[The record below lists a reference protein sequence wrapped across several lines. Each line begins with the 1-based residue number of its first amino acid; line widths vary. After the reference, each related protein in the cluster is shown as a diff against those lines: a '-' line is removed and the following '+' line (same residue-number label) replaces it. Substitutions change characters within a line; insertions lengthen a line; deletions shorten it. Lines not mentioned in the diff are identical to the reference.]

1 VIKLKE
7 LLENKDSKNVAGIA
21 YFFNDT
27 LLCCQNNEGR
37 WGIPKGHIHINETT
51 EEGAY
56 REFTEE
62 TQIILNTPIKFSHK
76 AKKNNGSDF
85 SVFMCK
91 GDKKFTAH
99 INNEHKD
106 WGYFPIHKLPTPF
119 DERVIKVIDNIS
131 EASTTFNIKGM
142 KGATGFIK
150 PEDWDA
156 KIKSLEKAILKSTG
170 YTMLKMK
177 PLLERVDFQD
187 EASEMIKA
195 YGLKSKLKIGRG
207 KDFGEY
213 VPEKDL
219 ITMRPMYK
227 SIKDFLLT
235 ILHEI
240 GHALDAKR
248 LGVKKYIKKYTQA
261 GTMANYKGLDP
272 HDDNKWEEKAEKFA
286 RKELNK
292 WLVVTEVSSNSANY
306 SAESGEKDT
315 GFLPKKGMKRE
326 LGVNQ
331 NKPEPWFEKGGY
343 TQIDFP
349 ESDQIYDTKDKNV
362 QIIQVIKKISNLGD
376 KYEGFQDDIASW
388 DKYGYKDFS
397 LDFEEFK

>member
-1 VIKLKE
+1 MGQQIVVKLKK
-7 LLENKDSKNVAGIA
+7 LLENKDSKDAAGIA

-37 WGIPKGHIHINETT
+37 WGIPKGRIHIDETP

-62 TQIILNTPIKFSHK
+62 TQIILNKPITFSHK
-76 AKKNNGSDF
+76 TKKNKSADF
-85 SVFMCK
+85 TIFMCK

-99 INNEHKD
+99 INDEHKA
-106 WGYFPIHKLPTPF
+106 WGYFPINDLPTPF

-131 EASTTFNIKGM
+131 EASITGNIKGM

-150 PEDWDA
+150 PADWEA
-156 KIKSLEKAILKSTG
+156 KRKSLEKSILKSTG

-187 EASEMIKA
+187 EASEIIKA
-195 YGLKSKLKIGRG
+195 YGLKSKLKVGSG
-207 KDFGEY
+207 KTYGEY

-219 ITMRPMYK
+219 ITIRPMYK
-227 SIKDFLLT
+227 SVKQFLLT
-235 ILHEI
+235 VLHEI

-261 GTMANYKGLDP
+261 GTMATYHGLDP

-286 RKELNK
+286 RKELSK
-292 WLVVTEVSSNSANY
+292 WL
-306 SAESGEKDT
+306 
-315 GFLPKKGMKRE
+315 
-326 LGVNQ
+326 
-331 NKPEPWFEKGGY
+331 
-343 TQIDFP
+343 
-349 ESDQIYDTKDKNV
+349 
-362 QIIQVIKKISNLGD
+362 
-376 KYEGFQDDIASW
+376 
-388 DKYGYKDFS
+388 
-397 LDFEEFK
+397 

>member
-1 VIKLKE
+1 MIKLKE
-7 LLENKDSKNVAGIA
+7 LLNSKDSKNVAGIA

-37 WGIPKGHIHINETT
+37 WGIPKGHIHIDETP

-62 TQIILNTPIKFSHK
+62 TQIILNKPIKFSHK
-76 AKKNNGSDF
+76 AKKDNGSDF
-85 SVFMCK
+85 SVFMCN
-91 GDKKFTAH
+91 GNKKFTAH
-99 INNEHKD
+99 INGEHKD
-106 WGYFPIHKLPTPF
+106 WGYFPIRDLPTPF

-131 EASTTFNIKGM
+131 EASITGNIKGM

-150 PEDWDA
+150 PEDWES
-156 KIKSLEKAILKSTG
+156 KKKSLEKSILNSTG
-170 YTMLKMK
+170 YKMIKMK

-187 EASEMIKA
+187 EASEIIKA

-207 KDFGEY
+207 KTYGEY

-219 ITMRPMYK
+219 ITIRPMYK
-227 SIKDFLLT
+227 SVKQFLLT
-235 ILHEI
+235 VLHEI

-286 RKELNK
+286 RKELSK
-292 WLVVTEVSSNSANY
+292 WL
-306 SAESGEKDT
+306 
-315 GFLPKKGMKRE
+315 
-326 LGVNQ
+326 
-331 NKPEPWFEKGGY
+331 
-343 TQIDFP
+343 
-349 ESDQIYDTKDKNV
+349 
-362 QIIQVIKKISNLGD
+362 
-376 KYEGFQDDIASW
+376 
-388 DKYGYKDFS
+388 
-397 LDFEEFK
+397 

>member
-1 VIKLKE
+1 MINLKQI
-7 LLENKDSKNVAGIA
+7 LEGKDSEDAAGIA

-37 WGIPKGHIHINETT
+37 WGIPKGHIHIDETP
-51 EEGAY
+51 EEGAH

-62 TQIILNTPIKFSHK
+62 TQIVLNKPIKFSHK
-76 AKKNNGSDF
+76 AKKNNGADF

-106 WGYFPIHKLPTPF
+106 WGYFPIDDLPTPF
-119 DERVIKVIDNIS
+119 DERVIKVVDNIS
-131 EASTTFNIKGM
+131 ESSHTTDVKGM

-150 PEDWDA
+150 PEEWES
-156 KIKSLEKAILKSTG
+156 KRKSLEKAILNSTG

-187 EASEMIKA
+187 EASEIIKA

-219 ITMRPMYK
+219 ITIRPSYK
-227 SIKDFLLT
+227 SMKEFLLT

-261 GTMANYKGLDP
+261 GTMANYQGLDP

-286 RKELNK
+286 RKELKK
-292 WLVVTEVSSNSANY
+292 WL
-306 SAESGEKDT
+306 
-315 GFLPKKGMKRE
+315 
-326 LGVNQ
+326 
-331 NKPEPWFEKGGY
+331 
-343 TQIDFP
+343 
-349 ESDQIYDTKDKNV
+349 
-362 QIIQVIKKISNLGD
+362 
-376 KYEGFQDDIASW
+376 
-388 DKYGYKDFS
+388 
-397 LDFEEFK
+397 

>member
-1 VIKLKE
+1 MIKLKDIV
-7 LLENKDSKNVAGIA
+7 ENKDSKDAAGIA

-37 WGIPKGHIHINETT
+37 WGIPKGRIHIDETP

-62 TQIILNTPIKFSHK
+62 TQIVLNKPIQFSHK
-76 AKKNNGSDF
+76 TKKNKSADF
-85 SVFMCK
+85 SIFMCK
-91 GDKKFTAH
+91 GDKQFTAH
-99 INNEHKD
+99 IDDEHKD
-106 WGYFPIHKLPTPF
+106 WGYFPINDLPTPF
-119 DERVIKVIDNIS
+119 DKRVIKVIDNIS
-131 EASTTFNIKGM
+131 EASITGNIKGM

-150 PEDWDA
+150 PEDWES
-156 KIKSLEKAILKSTG
+156 KKKSLEKSILNSTG
-170 YTMLKMK
+170 YKMIKMK

-187 EASEMIKA
+187 EASEIIKA

-219 ITMRPMYK
+219 ITMRPSYK

-286 RKELNK
+286 RKELSK
-292 WLVVTEVSSNSANY
+292 WL
-306 SAESGEKDT
+306 
-315 GFLPKKGMKRE
+315 
-326 LGVNQ
+326 
-331 NKPEPWFEKGGY
+331 
-343 TQIDFP
+343 
-349 ESDQIYDTKDKNV
+349 
-362 QIIQVIKKISNLGD
+362 
-376 KYEGFQDDIASW
+376 
-388 DKYGYKDFS
+388 
-397 LDFEEFK
+397 

>member
-1 VIKLKE
+1 MIKLKE
-7 LLENKDSKNVAGIA
+7 LLNSKDSKNVAGIA

-37 WGIPKGHIHINETT
+37 WGIPKGHIHIDETP

-62 TQIILNTPIKFSHK
+62 TQIILNKPIKFSHK
-76 AKKNNGSDF
+76 AKKDNGSDF
-85 SVFMCK
+85 SVFMCN
-91 GDKKFTAH
+91 GNKKFTAH
-99 INNEHKD
+99 INGEHKD
-106 WGYFPIHKLPTPF
+106 WGYFPIRDLPTPF

-131 EASTTFNIKGM
+131 EASITGNVKGM

-150 PEDWDA
+150 PEEWEA
-156 KIKSLEKAILKSTG
+156 KKKSLEKAILKSTG

-187 EASEMIKA
+187 EASEIIKA
-195 YGLKSKLKIGRG
+195 YGLKCKLKIGSG

-219 ITMRPMYK
+219 ITMRPSYK
-227 SIKDFLLT
+227 SIKEFLLT

-286 RKELNK
+286 RKELSK
-292 WLVVTEVSSNSANY
+292 WL
-306 SAESGEKDT
+306 
-315 GFLPKKGMKRE
+315 
-326 LGVNQ
+326 
-331 NKPEPWFEKGGY
+331 
-343 TQIDFP
+343 
-349 ESDQIYDTKDKNV
+349 
-362 QIIQVIKKISNLGD
+362 
-376 KYEGFQDDIASW
+376 
-388 DKYGYKDFS
+388 
-397 LDFEEFK
+397 

>member
-1 VIKLKE
+1 VIKLKK

-106 WGYFPIHKLPTPF
+106 WGYFPIRDLPTPF

-131 EASTTFNIKGM
+131 ESSITSNIQGM

-150 PEDWDA
+150 PEEWEA
-156 KIKSLEKAILKSTG
+156 KRKSLEKAILKSTG

-187 EASEMIKA
+187 EASEIIKA
-195 YGLKSKLKIGRG
+195 YGLKSKLKVGSG
-207 KDFGEY
+207 KTYGEY

-219 ITMRPMYK
+219 ITIRPMYK
-227 SIKDFLLT
+227 SVKQFLLT
-235 ILHEI
+235 VLHEI

-261 GTMANYKGLDP
+261 GTMATYHGLDP

-286 RKELNK
+286 RKELSK
-292 WLVVTEVSSNSANY
+292 WL
-306 SAESGEKDT
+306 
-315 GFLPKKGMKRE
+315 
-326 LGVNQ
+326 
-331 NKPEPWFEKGGY
+331 
-343 TQIDFP
+343 
-349 ESDQIYDTKDKNV
+349 
-362 QIIQVIKKISNLGD
+362 
-376 KYEGFQDDIASW
+376 
-388 DKYGYKDFS
+388 
-397 LDFEEFK
+397 

>member
-1 VIKLKE
+1 MIKLKK

-91 GDKKFTAH
+91 GNKKFTAH

-106 WGYFPIHKLPTPF
+106 WGYFPINDLPTPF
-119 DERVIKVIDNIS
+119 DKRVIKVIDNIS
-131 EASTTFNIKGM
+131 EASVTSNVKGM

-150 PEDWDA
+150 PADWEA
-156 KIKSLEKAILKSTG
+156 KRKSLEKSILKSTG

-187 EASEMIKA
+187 EASEIIKA
-195 YGLKSKLKIGRG
+195 YGLKSKLKVGSG
-207 KDFGEY
+207 KTYGEY

-219 ITMRPMYK
+219 ITIRPMYK
-227 SIKDFLLT
+227 SVKQFLLT
-235 ILHEI
+235 VLHEI

-261 GTMANYKGLDP
+261 GTMATYHGLDP

-286 RKELNK
+286 RKELSK
-292 WLVVTEVSSNSANY
+292 WL
-306 SAESGEKDT
+306 
-315 GFLPKKGMKRE
+315 
-326 LGVNQ
+326 
-331 NKPEPWFEKGGY
+331 
-343 TQIDFP
+343 
-349 ESDQIYDTKDKNV
+349 
-362 QIIQVIKKISNLGD
+362 
-376 KYEGFQDDIASW
+376 
-388 DKYGYKDFS
+388 
-397 LDFEEFK
+397 

>member
-1 VIKLKE
+1 MIKLKK

-37 WGIPKGHIHINETT
+37 WGIPKGHIHINETP
-51 EEGAY
+51 EDGAY

-62 TQIILNTPIKFSHK
+62 TQIILNKPIKFSHK
-76 AKKNNGSDF
+76 VKKDNGADF
-85 SVFMCK
+85 SVFMCR
-91 GDKKFTAH
+91 GDKQFTAH
-99 INNEHKD
+99 INGEHKD
-106 WGYFPIHKLPTPF
+106 WGYFPIEDLPTPF

-131 EASTTFNIKGM
+131 EASVTSNIQGM

-150 PEDWDA
+150 PTDWEA
-156 KIKSLEKAILKSTG
+156 KRKSLEKAILKSTG

-187 EASEMIKA
+187 EASEIIKA

-219 ITMRPMYK
+219 ITMRPSYK
-227 SIKDFLLT
+227 SIKEFLLT

-286 RKELNK
+286 RKELSK
-292 WLVVTEVSSNSANY
+292 WL
-306 SAESGEKDT
+306 
-315 GFLPKKGMKRE
+315 
-326 LGVNQ
+326 
-331 NKPEPWFEKGGY
+331 
-343 TQIDFP
+343 
-349 ESDQIYDTKDKNV
+349 
-362 QIIQVIKKISNLGD
+362 
-376 KYEGFQDDIASW
+376 
-388 DKYGYKDFS
+388 
-397 LDFEEFK
+397 

>member
-1 VIKLKE
+1 VIKLKK

-37 WGIPKGHIHINETT
+37 WGIPKGHIHINETP

-62 TQIILNTPIKFSHK
+62 TQIILNKSIKFSHK
-76 AKKNNGSDF
+76 AKKKNGGDF
-85 SVFMCK
+85 HVFMCDGNK
-91 GDKKFTAH
+91 RFIPRLNH
-99 INNEHKD
+99 EHMD
-106 WGYFPIHKLPTPF
+106 WGYFPIRDLPTPF

-131 EASTTFNIKGM
+131 ESSITSNIQGM

-150 PEDWDA
+150 PADWEA
-156 KIKSLEKAILKSTG
+156 KRKSLEKSILKSTG

-187 EASEMIKA
+187 EASEIIKA
-195 YGLKSKLKIGRG
+195 YGLKSKLKIGSG
-207 KDFGEY
+207 KTYGEY

-219 ITMRPMYK
+219 ITIRPMYK
-227 SIKDFLLT
+227 SVKQFLLT
-235 ILHEI
+235 VLHEI

-261 GTMANYKGLDP
+261 GTMATYHGLDP

-286 RKELNK
+286 LKELSK
-292 WLVVTEVSSNSANY
+292 WL
-306 SAESGEKDT
+306 
-315 GFLPKKGMKRE
+315 
-326 LGVNQ
+326 
-331 NKPEPWFEKGGY
+331 
-343 TQIDFP
+343 
-349 ESDQIYDTKDKNV
+349 
-362 QIIQVIKKISNLGD
+362 
-376 KYEGFQDDIASW
+376 
-388 DKYGYKDFS
+388 
-397 LDFEEFK
+397 

>member
-1 VIKLKE
+1 VIKLKQIVE
-7 LLENKDSKNVAGIA
+7 GKDSKDAAGIA
-21 YFFNDT
+21 YFFDNHM
-27 LLCCQNNEGR
+27 LCCLTSEGR
-37 WGIPKGHIHINETT
+37 WGIPKGHIHIDETP

-62 TQIILNTPIKFSHK
+62 TQIILNKSIKFSHK
-76 AKKNNGSDF
+76 AKKKSGGDF
-85 SVFMCK
+85 HVFMCD
-91 GDKKFTAH
+91 GDKRFIPRLNH
-99 INNEHKD
+99 EHMD
-106 WGYFPIHKLPTPF
+106 WGYFPIRNLPTPF

-131 EASTTFNIKGM
+131 EASVTSNIQGM

-150 PEDWDA
+150 PTDWEA
-156 KIKSLEKAILKSTG
+156 KRKSLEKAILKSTG

-187 EASEMIKA
+187 EASEIIKA

-219 ITMRPMYK
+219 ITMRPSYK
-227 SIKDFLLT
+227 SIKEFLLT

-286 RKELNK
+286 RKELSK
-292 WLVVTEVSSNSANY
+292 WL
-306 SAESGEKDT
+306 
-315 GFLPKKGMKRE
+315 
-326 LGVNQ
+326 
-331 NKPEPWFEKGGY
+331 
-343 TQIDFP
+343 
-349 ESDQIYDTKDKNV
+349 
-362 QIIQVIKKISNLGD
+362 
-376 KYEGFQDDIASW
+376 
-388 DKYGYKDFS
+388 
-397 LDFEEFK
+397 

>member
-37 WGIPKGHIHINETT
+37 WGIPKGHIHIDETP

-62 TQIILNTPIKFSHK
+62 TQIVLNKPIKFSHK
-76 AKKNNGSDF
+76 VKKDNGADF

-91 GDKKFTAH
+91 GNKKFTAH

-106 WGYFPIHKLPTPF
+106 WGYFPIRDLPTPF
-119 DERVIKVIDNIS
+119 DERVINVIDNIS
-131 EASTTFNIKGM
+131 EVSVTGNIKGM

-150 PEDWDA
+150 PEEWEA
-156 KIKSLEKAILKSTG
+156 KKKSLKKSIEKTTG
-170 YTMLKMK
+170 YL
-177 PLLERVDFQD
+177 LLERIDYLDTAETLV
-187 EASEMIKA
+187 KK
-195 YGLKSKLKIGRG
+195 YGLKSKVRFTSG
-207 KDFGEY
+207 KDLADYDWVRDVINLRKNYSTVKAF
-213 VPEKDL
+213 L
-219 ITMRPMYK
+219 ITV
-227 SIKDFLLT
+227 
-235 ILHEI
+235 LHEI
-240 GHALDAKR
+240 KHALDR
-248 LGVKKYIKKYTQA
+248 KKMGARKYETA
-261 GTMANYKGLDP
+261 YTMAGEIAVQKGGDF
-272 HDDNKWEEKAEKFA
+272 HDDNKFEEIAEKWGNKEY
-286 RKELNK
+286 RKWKNK
-292 WLVVTEVSSNSANY
+292 IIEIVTEVSSNNATY
-306 SAESGEKDT
+306 SADSGEKDT

-326 LGVNQ
+326 LGVNV

-376 KYEGFQDDIASW
+376 KYDGFQEDIASW

-397 LDFEEFK
+397 LDFE

>member
-1 VIKLKE
+1 MIKLKQIVE
-7 LLENKDSKNVAGIA
+7 GKDSKDAAGIA
-21 YFFNDT
+21 YFFDNHM
-27 LLCCQNNEGR
+27 LCCLTSEGR
-37 WGIPKGHIHINETT
+37 WGIPKGHIHIDETP

-62 TQIILNTPIKFSHK
+62 TQIILNKPIEFSHK
-76 AKKNNGSDF
+76 AKKKSGGDF
-85 SVFMCK
+85 HVFMCD
-91 GDKKFTAH
+91 GDKRFIPRLNH
-99 INNEHKD
+99 EHMD
-106 WGYFPIHKLPTPF
+106 WGYFPIRNLPTPF

-131 EASTTFNIKGM
+131 EASVTSNIQGM

-150 PEDWDA
+150 PTDWEA
-156 KIKSLEKAILKSTG
+156 KRKSLEKAILKSTG

-187 EASEMIKA
+187 EASEIIKA

-219 ITMRPMYK
+219 ITMRPSYK
-227 SIKDFLLT
+227 SIKEFLLT

-261 GTMANYKGLDP
+261 GTMANYQGLDP

-286 RKELNK
+286 RKELSK
-292 WLVVTEVSSNSANY
+292 WL
-306 SAESGEKDT
+306 
-315 GFLPKKGMKRE
+315 
-326 LGVNQ
+326 
-331 NKPEPWFEKGGY
+331 
-343 TQIDFP
+343 
-349 ESDQIYDTKDKNV
+349 
-362 QIIQVIKKISNLGD
+362 
-376 KYEGFQDDIASW
+376 
-388 DKYGYKDFS
+388 
-397 LDFEEFK
+397 

>member
-21 YFFNDT
+21 YFFNDA
-27 LLCCQNNEGR
+27 LLCCKNNDGR
-37 WGIPKGHIHINETT
+37 WGIPKGHIHINETP
-51 EEGAY
+51 EEGAH

-62 TQIILNTPIKFSHK
+62 TQIILNKPIKFSHK
-76 AKKNNGSDF
+76 AKKDNGSDF

-99 INNEHKD
+99 INNEHTD
-106 WGYFPIHKLPTPF
+106 WGYFPIQELPTPF
-119 DERVIKVIDNIS
+119 DERVIKVIDNINES
-131 EASTTFNIKGM
+131 SVTSNVKGM

-150 PEDWDA
+150 PEEWEA
-156 KIKSLEKAILKSTG
+156 KRKSLEKAILKSTG

-187 EASEMIKA
+187 EASEIIKA

-219 ITMRPMYK
+219 ITMRPSYK
-227 SIKDFLLT
+227 SIKEFLLT

-286 RKELNK
+286 RKELSK
-292 WLVVTEVSSNSANY
+292 WL
-306 SAESGEKDT
+306 
-315 GFLPKKGMKRE
+315 
-326 LGVNQ
+326 
-331 NKPEPWFEKGGY
+331 
-343 TQIDFP
+343 
-349 ESDQIYDTKDKNV
+349 
-362 QIIQVIKKISNLGD
+362 
-376 KYEGFQDDIASW
+376 
-388 DKYGYKDFS
+388 
-397 LDFEEFK
+397 

>member
-1 VIKLKE
+1 MIKLKQIVE
-7 LLENKDSKNVAGIA
+7 GKDSKNAAGIA
-21 YFFNDT
+21 YFFDNT
-27 LLCCQNNEGR
+27 ILCCLTSEGR
-37 WGIPKGHIHINETT
+37 WGIPKGHIHIDETP

-62 TQIILNTPIKFSHK
+62 TQIILNKPIKFSHK
-76 AKKNNGSDF
+76 AKKDNGSDF
-85 SVFMCK
+85 SVFMCN
-91 GDKKFTAH
+91 GNKKFTAH
-99 INNEHKD
+99 INGEHKD
-106 WGYFPIHKLPTPF
+106 WGYFPIRDLPTPF

-131 EASTTFNIKGM
+131 EASITGNVKGM

-150 PEDWDA
+150 PEEWEA
-156 KIKSLEKAILKSTG
+156 KKKSLEKAILKSTG

-187 EASEMIKA
+187 EASEIIKA
-195 YGLKSKLKIGRG
+195 YGLKSKLKIGSG

-219 ITMRPMYK
+219 ITMRPSYK
-227 SIKDFLLT
+227 SIKEFLLT

-286 RKELNK
+286 RKELSK
-292 WLVVTEVSSNSANY
+292 WL
-306 SAESGEKDT
+306 
-315 GFLPKKGMKRE
+315 
-326 LGVNQ
+326 
-331 NKPEPWFEKGGY
+331 
-343 TQIDFP
+343 
-349 ESDQIYDTKDKNV
+349 
-362 QIIQVIKKISNLGD
+362 
-376 KYEGFQDDIASW
+376 
-388 DKYGYKDFS
+388 
-397 LDFEEFK
+397 

>member
-1 VIKLKE
+1 MIKLKK

-37 WGIPKGHIHINETT
+37 WGIPKGHIHINETP

-62 TQIILNTPIKFSHK
+62 TQIILNKSIKFSHK
-76 AKKNNGSDF
+76 AKKKNGGDF
-85 SVFMCK
+85 HVFMCDGNK
-91 GDKKFTAH
+91 RFIPRLNH
-99 INNEHKD
+99 EHMD
-106 WGYFPIHKLPTPF
+106 WGYFPIRDLPTPF

-131 EASTTFNIKGM
+131 ECSQTGNVKGL

-150 PEDWDA
+150 PADWEA
-156 KIKSLEKAILKSTG
+156 KRKSLEKAILKSTG

-187 EASEMIKA
+187 EASEIIKA
-195 YGLKSKLKIGRG
+195 YGLKSKLKIGSG
-207 KDFGEY
+207 KTYGEY

-219 ITMRPMYK
+219 ITIRPMYK
-227 SIKDFLLT
+227 SVKQFLLT
-235 ILHEI
+235 VLHEI

-261 GTMANYKGLDP
+261 GTMATYHGLDP

-286 RKELNK
+286 RKELSK
-292 WLVVTEVSSNSANY
+292 WL
-306 SAESGEKDT
+306 
-315 GFLPKKGMKRE
+315 
-326 LGVNQ
+326 
-331 NKPEPWFEKGGY
+331 
-343 TQIDFP
+343 
-349 ESDQIYDTKDKNV
+349 
-362 QIIQVIKKISNLGD
+362 
-376 KYEGFQDDIASW
+376 
-388 DKYGYKDFS
+388 
-397 LDFEEFK
+397 